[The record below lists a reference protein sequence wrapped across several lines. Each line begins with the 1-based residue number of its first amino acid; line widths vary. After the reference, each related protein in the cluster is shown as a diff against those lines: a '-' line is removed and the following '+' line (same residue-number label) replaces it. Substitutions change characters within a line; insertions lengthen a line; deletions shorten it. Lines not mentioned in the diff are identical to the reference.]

1 MKYTTL
7 LITGLLAGVLFPGT
21 NPASLFAQDDREA
34 LALLEKVDN
43 NLSSQSRIFES
54 SMTIHGRRSDR
65 TLTSKSWSKGEDS
78 ALTEYLSPASEA
90 GTKML
95 KLGDNLWIYTPAAD
109 RTIQISGHMLRQS
122 VMGSDLS
129 YEDFMDD
136 RKLTELYHAGTLI
149 QDTLRD
155 TRVLVVELTAKV
167 NDVAYPRQKM
177 WVDPEKYVPLRQEMY
192 ARSGQLLKR
201 IEFFDAQRVQGRW
214 FPTRMVYKDML
225 KTGGGTE
232 FCIDS
237 IIFDADIP
245 AYLLSKAGL
254 R

>member
-7 LITGLLAGVLFPGT
+7 LVTGLLAGVLFPGT
-21 NPASLFAQDDREA
+21 FQASLFAQDNPEA

-43 NLSSQSRIFES
+43 NQSSQSRIFES

-136 RKLTELYHAGTLI
+136 RKLTELYHAGTLV

-155 TRVLVVELTAKV
+155 TRVMVVEL
-167 NDVAYPRQKM
+167 
-177 WVDPEKYVPLRQEMY
+177 
-192 ARSGQLLKR
+192 
-201 IEFFDAQRVQGRW
+201 
-214 FPTRMVYKDML
+214 
-225 KTGGGTE
+225 
-232 FCIDS
+232 
-237 IIFDADIP
+237 
-245 AYLLSKAGL
+245 
-254 R
+254 